1 MLVQLS
7 AVNNDIPVEAEIE
20 IVVQGMKG
28 GIEGGPSGMRADNLK
43 GWRKNANREK
53 DTEGRRWELVVII
66 VQVMC
71 SISCIFK
78 LLQVAP

>member
-28 GIEGGPSGMRADNLK
+28 GIEGGPSGMREEELK
-43 GWRKNANREK
+43 GWRKKSKREK
-53 DTEGRRWELVVII
+53 ETEGRRW
-66 VQVMC
+66 
-71 SISCIFK
+71 
-78 LLQVAP
+78 